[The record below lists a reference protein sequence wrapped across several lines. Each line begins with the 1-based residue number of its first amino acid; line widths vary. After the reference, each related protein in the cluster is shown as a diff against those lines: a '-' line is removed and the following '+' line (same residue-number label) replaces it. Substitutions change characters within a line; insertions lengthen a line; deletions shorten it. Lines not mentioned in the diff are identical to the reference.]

1 VSADRQS
8 RKLIVKRILI
18 ADDSEVV
25 RGLIRTFVE
34 QRTDVEVCAETSNGQ
49 ETVDW
54 ALALRP
60 DLIILDVLMP
70 KLNGIEVASL
80 LRKNLPATKI
90 ILFTMYGEYVQTLA
104 TAAGVDVVL
113 PKPDGLT
120 PLMRAVDA
128 VLS

>member
-1 VSADRQS
+1 M
-8 RKLIVKRILI
+8 KRVLI
-18 ADDSEVV
+18 ADDSDTV
-25 RGLIRTFVE
+25 RGVIRAFLE
-34 QRTDVEVCAETSNGQ
+34 ERLDVAVCAETSDGR

-70 KLNGIEVASL
+70 QLNGIEVASL
-80 LRKNLPATKI
+80 LKKNLPEAKI

-104 TAAGVDVVL
+104 SAAGVDVVL

-120 PLMRAVDA
+120 PLMRAIES
-128 VLS
+128 VLI

>member
-1 VSADRQS
+1 
-8 RKLIVKRILI
+8 VKRILI

-34 QRTDVEVCAETSNGQ
+34 QRPNVEVCAETSNGQ

-54 ALALRP
+54 ALALQP

-80 LRKNLPATKI
+80 LRKNLPKSKI

-104 TAAGVDVVL
+104 TAAGVDIVL

-120 PLMRAVDA
+120 PLMKAVEA